1 MNKNLQI
8 FLIVLLFCASS
19 AGGYVVCEI
28 VNPNRPSNVEKGRG
42 PSIAQ
47 ATEVCAEEELAQ
59 ESLHVES
66 SAEDNANELEAVV
79 TPAKSTVP
87 DKPTITRRPQYDNG
101 TYSFT
106 VESRVESGDPL
117 KYELYDNSQC
127 TGTAILE
134 STDGNFKKVAY
145 ASGGKYYVR
154 AVNCNMQD
162 EVSEAVEVSRVH
174 YRHKPLTKEEIQ
186 NAFNSREELNG
197 NFKNRL
203 GTPDV
208 TVINAK
214 LDRDKNIQ
222 VAEIRDKFNMGT
234 WKSITVKDLTHNQ
247 SYGTV
252 SSLKIEVEY
261 SE

>member
-8 FLIVLLFCASS
+8 CLIALLFCASS

-47 ATEVCAEEELAQ
+47 ATEVCAEGELTQ

-66 SAEDNANELEAVV
+66 SVEDNANELEAVV

-87 DKPTITRRPQYDNG
+87 DKPTITLQPQYNNG

-106 VESRVESGDPL
+106 VKSTVESGDPL
-117 KYELYDNSQC
+117 TYELYDNSQC

-134 STDGNFKKVAY
+134 SKDGKFKNIAY
-145 ASGGKYYVR
+145 ASGGIYYVR

-162 EVSEAVEVSRVH
+162 EVSEAVVVSGVH
-174 YRHKPLTKEEIQ
+174 YRHKPLTKEEIEE
-186 NAFNSREELNG
+186 AFNSHIELNK

-208 TVINAK
+208 TVINAR
-214 LDRDKNIQ
+214 LERDENLQ
-222 VAEIRDKFNMGT
+222 VEQIRDKINMDI
-234 WKSITVKDLTHNQ
+234 WKSITVKKLTHNQ
-247 SYGTV
+247 NYGTV
-252 SSLKIEVEY
+252 SSLEIEVEY

>member
-19 AGGYVVCEI
+19 AGGYVVCDI
-28 VNPNRPSNVEKGRG
+28 VNPNRPSNVEKDRE

-47 ATEVCAEEELAQ
+47 TTEVCVEEELAQ
-59 ESLHVES
+59 EPLHVES
-66 SAEDNANELEAVV
+66 SVEDNANELEAVV

-87 DKPTITRRPQYDNG
+87 DKPTITRNPQYDNG

-106 VESRVESGDPL
+106 VESKVDSGDPL

-127 TGTAILE
+127 TGTAIRV
-134 STDGNFKKVAY
+134 SNDGQFKNVAY

-162 EVSEAVEVSRVH
+162 EVSEAVVVSGVH
-174 YRHKPLTKEEIQ
+174 YRHKQLTKEEIE
-186 NAFNSREELNG
+186 NAFNLRKELDN

-203 GTPDV
+203 GKPHV
-208 TVINAK
+208 IVINAK
-214 LDRDKNIQ
+214 LDRGKNLQ
-222 VAEIRDKFNMGT
+222 VEEIRDKLNMEI
-234 WKSITVKDLTHNQ
+234 WKSITVKNLKYNQ
-247 SYGTV
+247 TYGTV
-252 SSLKIEVEY
+252 SSLEIEVEY

>member
-28 VNPNRPSNVEKGRG
+28 VNPNRPSN
-42 PSIAQ
+42 
-47 ATEVCAEEELAQ
+47 ATEVCVEEEPAQ

-66 SAEDNANELEAVV
+66 SVEDNANELEAVV

-87 DKPTITRRPQYDNG
+87 DKPTITLQPQYNNG
-101 TYSFT
+101 TYRFT
-106 VESRVESGDPL
+106 VKSTVESGDPL

-134 STDGNFKKVAY
+134 SEDGNFKNVTH
-145 ASGGKYYVR
+145 ASGGIYYVR

-162 EVSEAVEVSRVH
+162 EVSEAVVVSGVH
-174 YRHKPLTKEEIQ
+174 YRHKPLTKEDIET
-186 NAFNSREELNG
+186 AFNSRKELDKQ
-197 NFKNRL
+197 FENRL
-203 GTPDV
+203 GKPHV

-214 LDRDKNIQ
+214 LDRDKNLPVNDI
-222 VAEIRDKFNMGT
+222 IGKFNMGT
-234 WKSITVKDLTHNQ
+234 WKSITVKKLTHNQ
-247 SYGTV
+247 TNGTV
-252 SSLKIEVEY
+252 SSLEIEVEY